1 MFIKELKRRLRKQII
16 YLIQNMTKDKE
27 EKQEV
32 EEEEKQEVKEEAKEE
47 IQSVSDLEYKVAIA
61 KLLNAAVYEFQKHN
75 LLLEDQNKLIKE
87 GMKK

>member
-1 MFIKELKRRLRKQII
+1 M
-16 YLIQNMTKDKE
+16 
-27 EKQEV
+27 
-32 EEEEKQEVKEEAKEE
+32 KEEAKEE